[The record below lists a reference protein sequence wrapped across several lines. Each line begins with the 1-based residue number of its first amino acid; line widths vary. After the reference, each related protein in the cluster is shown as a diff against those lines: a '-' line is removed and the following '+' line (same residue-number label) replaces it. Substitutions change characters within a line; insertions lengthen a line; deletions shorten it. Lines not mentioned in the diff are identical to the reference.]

1 MKKNSKENNKEKEF
15 DPYIYIFYES
25 DMARCERIIKRQ
37 WVLMIILSVG
47 FILSNILWFILT

>member
-47 FILSNILWFILT
+47 FILSNTLWFLLK

>member
-1 MKKNSKENNKEKEF
+1 MKENNKENNKEKEF
-15 DPYIYIFYES
+15 DSYTYILYES

-37 WVLMIILSVG
+37 WVLMIILLVG